1 MSTNVY
7 AKFRCAALHI
17 KPKGFI
23 DSDGHQLT
31 KKVATKSLTNF
42 FSYTNSLTTFSS
54 TSSLNSLTAFQLVT
68 N

>member
-1 MSTNVY
+1 MYCYYS
-7 AKFRCAALHI
+7 AGCRERCKFPPAGPGI
-17 KPKGFI
+17 
-23 DSDGHQLT
+23 SDGHYLT
-31 KKVATKSLTNF
+31 KKVTTKSLTNF